1 MEYTKLGRSDLNVSR
16 LCLGCMGFGQKENT
30 QHSSWT
36 LSEDRSRELIKLA
49 LNSGINFFDTAIAYS
64 EGVSEQV
71 VGRALRDM
79 AKRDEVVVAT
89 KFLPRTQSEKDAG
102 IDGVAHVRNNLEQSL
117 KNLGMDYV
125 DLYICHM
132 WDYHTPME
140 EVLEGMGQVVK
151 EGKARYI
158 GFSNC
163 YAWQLQKANYILR
176 DKGYAPIVSM
186 QGHYNMIFREEE
198 REMFPYCADAGIA
211 LTPYSPLA
219 SGRLVKDPSEHS
231 ARLDSDKMAMSKYDR
246 THDQDAVII
255 TRVAEIAQKRGLT
268 KTQVVM
274 GWLLTKVTSP
284 VIGATKERHITEAV
298 AGVGVQLSPEE
309 IAYLEEPY
317 VPHKLVGVMEF
328 NHA

>member
-1 MEYTKLGRSDLNVSR
+1 M
-16 LCLGCMGFGQKENT
+16 
-30 QHSSWT
+30 
-36 LSEDRSRELIKLA
+36 
-49 LNSGINFFDTAIAYS
+49 
-64 EGVSEQV
+64 
-71 VGRALRDM
+71 
-79 AKRDEVVVAT
+79 
-89 KFLPRTQSEKDAG
+89 
-102 IDGVAHVRNNLEQSL
+102 
-117 KNLGMDYV
+117 
-125 DLYICHM
+125 
-132 WDYHTPME
+132 
-140 EVLEGMGQVVK
+140 
-151 EGKARYI
+151 
-158 GFSNC
+158 
-163 YAWQLQKANYILR
+163 R

-219 SGRLVKDPSEHS
+219 SGRLVKDPGEHS